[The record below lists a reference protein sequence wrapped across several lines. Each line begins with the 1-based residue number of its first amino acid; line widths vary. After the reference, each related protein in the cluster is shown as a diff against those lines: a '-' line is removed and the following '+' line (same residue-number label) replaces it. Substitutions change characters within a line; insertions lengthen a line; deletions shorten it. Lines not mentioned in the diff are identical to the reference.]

1 MSINSILYVFN
12 EDSKMGSSILCS
24 ISKFGSSHWDFAESN
39 FSEWFHWPGVL
50 NKDPMFWLDGARL
63 PHLVLLVL
71 PLPEDEFGKLI
82 IQ

>member
-1 MSINSILYVFN
+1 MCF
-12 EDSKMGSSILCS
+12 MGIPKWGLPFCAATQNLVHH
-24 ISKFGSSHWDFAESN
+24 IRTESN
-39 FSEWFHWPGVL
+39 FLTGFTGQGFSIRI
-50 NKDPMFWLDGARL
+50 PMFWLDGARL

>member
-12 EDSKMGSSILCS
+12 EDSKIGSAILCS
-24 ISKFGSSHWDFAESN
+24 ISVLVHHIGTKSN
-39 FSEWFHWPGVL
+39 FLTGFTGQGFSIRI
-50 NKDPMFWLDGARL
+50 PMFWLDGARL

-71 PLPEDEFGKLI
+71 PLPEDEFGKFI